1 MRILIVE
8 DEERMALTI
17 QQLLST
23 QRMLSDIASDGEAGL
38 DAAMSGI
45 YDLIILDI
53 MLPRM
58 DGLEVMRRLRE
69 KGWQTPV
76 LLLTARG
83 TVPDRVRGLNAGAD
97 YYLTKPFAS
106 SELLACVRALLRRPG
121 ELRPD
126 SLSYGDLTLSVETGV
141 LSCGAESIQLSKKEL
156 ELMRLLMGAA
166 GAPVDRETLLL
177 KVWGYD
183 NMPESNVLDAYMS
196 FLRKKLQHLQSQ
208 VEVTSRRQIGYCLR
222 EKGL

>member
-1 MRILIVE
+1 MRILIIE

-23 QRMLSDIASDGEAGL
+23 QRMMSDIASDGEAGL

-53 MLPRM
+53 MLPKL
-58 DGLEVMRRLRE
+58 DGLEVMHRLRDS
-69 KGWQTPV
+69 GWQTPV

-83 TVPDRVRGLNAGAD
+83 SVSDRVRGLNAGAD
-97 YYLTKPFAS
+97 YYLPKPFAS

-121 ELRPD
+121 ELRSD
-126 SLSYGDLTLSVETGV
+126 TISYGDLTLSTETGV

-156 ELMRLLMGAA
+156 ELMRLLMSSG
-166 GAPVDRETLLL
+166 GTPVDRETLLL
-177 KVWGYD
+177 KAWGYD
-183 NMPESNVLDAYMS
+183 SMPESNVLDAYMS
-196 FLRKKLQHLQSQ
+196 FLRKKLQHLRSH

-222 EKGL
+222 ETKA

>member
-1 MRILIVE
+1 MRIVE

-23 QRMLSDIASDGEAGL
+23 QRMMSDIASDGEAGL

-53 MLPRM
+53 MLPKL
-58 DGLEVMRRLRE
+58 DGLEVMHRLRDS
-69 KGWQTPV
+69 GWQTPV

-83 TVPDRVRGLNAGAD
+83 SVSDRVRGLNAGAD
-97 YYLTKPFAS
+97 YYLPKPFAS

-121 ELRPD
+121 ELRAD
-126 SLSYGDLTLSVETGV
+126 TLSYGDLTLSTETGV

-156 ELMRLLMGAA
+156 ELMRLLMGSG

-183 NMPESNVLDAYMS
+183 SMPESNVLDAYMS
-196 FLRKKLQHLQSQ
+196 FLRKKLQHLRSH

-222 EKGL
+222 EKEA

>member
-1 MRILIVE
+1 MRVLIVE

-38 DAAMSGI
+38 DSAMSGI
-45 YDLIILDI
+45 YDLIILDV
-53 MLPRM
+53 MLPKL
-58 DGLEVMRRLRE
+58 DGLEVVRRLRA
-69 KGWQTPV
+69 KGRQIPV

-83 TVPDRVRGLNAGAD
+83 EVPDRVRGLNAGAD

-106 SELLACVRALLRRPG
+106 SELLACVRALLRRPE

-126 SLSYGDLTLSVETGV
+126 TLVYGDLTLSVETGI
-141 LSCGAESIQLSKKEL
+141 LSCGTERIQLSKKEL
-156 ELMRLLMGAA
+156 ELMRLLMGSG
-166 GAPVDRETLLL
+166 GAPVERETLLL
-177 KVWGYD
+177 KAWGYD

-196 FLRKKLQHLQSQ
+196 FLRKKLQHLQSN

-222 EKGL
+222 EKNA